1 MDRPLHA
8 FTTVNEDRATRY
20 NRLKRRASVLSL
32 ALTGMFLCS
41 LLVSGLSV
49 RLAEAVESPA
59 VYVIVL
65 ALAHELLTLPLA
77 VYGGLLLE
85 RRYGLSAISISD
97 WFLDR
102 LKVFALGLLLS
113 VLAAAVVGWSARTAG
128 ELWWVAAASAFS
140 LAGVVLA
147 AVAPLL
153 FLPIFYRFKP
163 LDRPA
168 LSARLLALADTQGVP
183 ALGVFE
189 WGLGAKTSKANAA
202 LVGLGATRRII
213 LADTLLDNYT
223 DDEIEVIVAHE
234 LGHHVHRDMMKA
246 IGFES
251 ALVFAGALAADLLFR
266 ATAARFGIG
275 DVTDPAGL
283 PLLVIGAGAVS
294 LLLAPL
300 ANALS
305 RRAERRADLFALNLT
320 KRPHSFMSAMR
331 RLGAQNLAE
340 EHPSRLV
347 QALFHSHPPIPE
359 RLAAARALTD

>member
-1 MDRPLHA
+1 M
-8 FTTVNEDRATRY
+8 NEDRATRY

-32 ALTGMFLCS
+32 ALTALFLC
-41 LLVSGLSV
+41 LLLGSGLSL
-49 RLAEAVESPA
+49 RLRDAAGSVA
-59 VYVIVL
+59 IYVVVL

-77 VYGGLLLE
+77 AYGGLLLE
-85 RRYGLSAISISD
+85 RRYGLSSISTSD
-97 WFLDR
+97 WFRDR
-102 LKVFALGLLLS
+102 FKAFALGLLLS
-113 VLAAAVVGWSARTAG
+113 VLAAAVLGWSVRAAG
-128 ELWWVAAASAFS
+128 ELWWIVVAFAFS
-140 LAGVVLA
+140 LAGIVLA
-147 AVAPLL
+147 AVAPLV
-153 FLPIFYRFKP
+153 FLPLFYRFKP

-168 LSARLLALADTQGVP
+168 LAARLLALAREQGVP

-202 LVGLGATRRII
+202 LVGLGSTRRII

-246 IGFES
+246 IAFES
-251 ALVFAGALAADLLFR
+251 AFVFAGAFAADRLFR
-266 ATAARFGIG
+266 AVAPALGIR
-275 DVTDPAGL
+275 DVADPAGL
-283 PLLVIGAGAVS
+283 PLLLIGAGALSV
-294 LLLAPL
+294 LLAPI

-305 RRAERRADLFALNLT
+305 RRAERRADLFALTLT
-320 KRPHSFMSAMR
+320 KRPDSFMSAMR

>member
-1 MDRPLHA
+1 
-8 FTTVNEDRATRY
+8 VNEDRATRY

-32 ALTGMFLCS
+32 TLTALFLCA

-49 RLAEAVESPA
+49 RLRDAVGSPA
-59 VYVIVL
+59 VYVVFL
-65 ALAHELLTLPLA
+65 AVAHELLTLPLA
-77 VYGGLLLE
+77 VYSGLLLE
-85 RRYGLSAISISD
+85 RRYGLSSISISD

-102 LKVFALGLLLS
+102 IKAFALGLLVS
-113 VLAAAVVGWSARTAG
+113 VLAAAVVWWSARTAG
-128 ELWWVAAASAFS
+128 ELWWVAVASAFS
-140 LAGVVLA
+140 LAGIVLA
-147 AVAPLL
+147 AVAPLV

-168 LSARLLALADTQGVP
+168 LSARLLALARDQGVP

-202 LVGLGATRRII
+202 LVGLGSTRRII

-251 ALVFAGALAADLLFR
+251 ALVFAGAFAADRLFR
-266 ATAARFGIG
+266 AVAPGLGIR
-275 DVTDPAGL
+275 DVADPAGL
-283 PLLVIGAGAVS
+283 PLLLIGAGALSV
-294 LLLAPL
+294 LLAPL

-305 RRAERRADLFALNLT
+305 RHAERRADLFALTLT
-320 KRPHSFMSAMR
+320 KRPDSFVSAMR

-359 RLAAARALTD
+359 RLAAARAVTD

>member
-1 MDRPLHA
+1 
-8 FTTVNEDRATRY
+8 
-20 NRLKRRASVLSL
+20 
-32 ALTGMFLCS
+32 
-41 LLVSGLSV
+41 
-49 RLAEAVESPA
+49 
-59 VYVIVL
+59 
-65 ALAHELLTLPLA
+65 
-77 VYGGLLLE
+77 
-85 RRYGLSAISISD
+85 
-97 WFLDR
+97 
-102 LKVFALGLLLS
+102 
-113 VLAAAVVGWSARTAG
+113 VLAAAVVGWSARAAG
-128 ELWWVAAASAFS
+128 ELWWVAVASAFS
-140 LAGVVLA
+140 LAGIVLV
-147 AVAPLL
+147 AVAPLV

-168 LSARLLALADTQGVP
+168 LSARLLALARDQGVP

-202 LVGLGATRRII
+202 LVGLGSTRRII

-251 ALVFAGALAADLLFR
+251 ALVFAGAFAADRLFR
-266 ATAARFGIG
+266 AVAPGLGIR
-275 DVTDPAGL
+275 DVADPAGL
-283 PLLVIGAGAVS
+283 PLLLIGAGALSV
-294 LLLAPL
+294 LLAPL

-305 RRAERRADLFALNLT
+305 RRAERRADMFALTLT
-320 KRPHSFMSAMR
+320 KRPDSFMSAMR